1 MNWKSLLTTI
11 SLSSLVLC
19 ACGTDDDTAMN
30 NTREMNQD
38 SANLR
43 TVSDNQNN
51 QNQNRRITTSNVNN
65 NQNRDIT
72 ARNIANNTADNDQN
86 GHTMNNGQNRMEV
99 ADRAAEKIAQMREV
113 DRANVI
119 VTNDN
124 AYVAAKLTDNANN
137 GLTSDVEKK
146 ISDMV
151 KAAYPEIKH
160 VYVSVNP
167 DFYKRTTSYAEDIR
181 NGRPVA
187 GFFDEFSQLVRR
199 VFPTER

>member
-11 SLSSLVLC
+11 SLSSLILC

-30 NTREMNQD
+30 NTGEINQD
-38 SANLR
+38 AANLR
-43 TVSDNQNN
+43 TVSDNQTNEN
-51 QNQNRRITTSNVNN
+51 QTRRTTINNVNN

-86 GHTMNNGQNRMEV
+86 GNMVNNRNNHIEV

-119 VTNDN
+119 VTDNN
-124 AYVAAKLTDNANN
+124 AYVAAKLADNADN
-137 GLTSDVEKK
+137 GLTSYVEKR

-151 KAAYPEIKH
+151 KAAYPEIEH

-187 GFFDEFSQLVRR
+187 GFFDEFSELVRR